1 MPQCSGTSSPCPI
14 LDPEQSD
21 NGVKITMPMI
31 SDHIDFNICTNPAI
45 CDCSVN
51 ADVKQSPEIVA
62 GENSVLELG
71 SITLTNTG
79 DEPSIENRLTISIDP
94 PGLATKFRFNTN
106 SAGFGS
112 CRETNNAVGEI
123 ACDLPFLNVT
133 GVDNDSK
140 RTFRLDATP
149 LEIIDPSIKSVGLKL
164 KMTAKCSGNKIYQVS
179 SKSEFNS
186 SY

>member
-21 NGVKITMPMI
+21 NGVKVTMPMI

-45 CDCSVN
+45 CDCNVN

-62 GENSVLELG
+62 GENNVLELG

-79 DEPSIENRLTISIDP
+79 DEPSIENLLTISIDP
-94 PGLATKFRFNTN
+94 PGLATKFRFSTN

-112 CRETNNAVGEI
+112 CRETNTASGEM

-164 KMTAKCSGNKIYQVS
+164 KMTAKCSGNNIYQVS